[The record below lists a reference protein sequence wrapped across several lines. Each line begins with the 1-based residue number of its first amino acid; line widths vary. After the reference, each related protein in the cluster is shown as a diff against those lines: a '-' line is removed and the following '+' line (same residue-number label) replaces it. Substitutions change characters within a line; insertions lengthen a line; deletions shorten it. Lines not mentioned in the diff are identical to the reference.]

1 MRYFALFLVLFGA
14 LRGLTQSVSPVERN
28 WVNAPTDLHTDVK
41 SLAQDQLD
49 SIRWNEDK
57 SRFCFGIHPDVLV
70 AAQYRDLAARTGLH
84 LSVNSRLGKPFSFV
98 ANYRVGYANLRTI
111 PYTSPLQPKAYFS
124 NSLSGNQSIYHDLRG
139 RVAFTPNKV
148 IQLQAGLDHIFI
160 GEGDRSLFSGN
171 QGIPAPFVQL
181 KVHFWKLEYHLIQ
194 QIWREQ
200 KASGSLAPKGNAT
213 HYLSFK
219 PTKNWSFGI
228 FETVVYG
235 MKDTLYNRGFEV
247 EYLNPL
253 LFFRPQEYGLGSSD
267 NVLLGFQTSFQW
279 KKNMLYGQFLLDEF
293 LLAEIK
299 AGNGWWANKF
309 GVQLGYKGWTDRGA
323 SHLFYRTELN
333 LLRPFTY
340 SQVQS
345 NIVYG
350 NQGLPVA
357 HPLGSNFIELYQEVA
372 WQRNDWKA
380 TAFLQYYLKGND
392 SLPTGN
398 SYGGNIY
405 QPYNQ
410 RPGDYGFHTGSGVPY
425 HVMQLGMQVSRT
437 LIQRMQVD
445 LFVEPR
451 VLFTTIHGTTFTDFF
466 GTVGVY
472 MPLGSDRR
480 NY

>member
-1 MRYFALFLVLFGA
+1 MRYFIYLFVLAGS
-14 LRGLTQSVSPVERN
+14 LRGFAQSISPVERH
-28 WVNAPTDLHTDVK
+28 WVNAPTGLHTDVK
-41 SLAQDQLD
+41 SHADDQLD

-70 AAQYRDLAARTGLH
+70 AAQYRDFAARTGLH
-84 LSVNSRLGKPFSFV
+84 LSVSSRFGKPFSFV
-98 ANYRVGYANLRTI
+98 ANYRVGYTDVQMSRYA
-111 PYTSPLQPKAYFS
+111 SPLQPKAYFS
-124 NSLSGNQSIYHDLRG
+124 SGLSGTQSIYHDLRG
-139 RVAFTPNKV
+139 RIAYTPNKIV
-148 IQLQAGLDHIFI
+148 QLQAGLDHIFI

-171 QGIPAPFVQL
+171 QGIPAPFAQL

-194 QIWREQ
+194 QVWREQ
-200 KASGSLAPKGNAT
+200 KFSGRYAPKGNAM

-219 PTKNWSFGI
+219 PTKNWTFGI
-228 FETVVYG
+228 FESVVYG
-235 MKDTLYNRGFEV
+235 MKDTLYNRGLEID
-247 EYLNPL
+247 YLNPV
-253 LFFRPQEYGLGSSD
+253 LFFRPQEYGLGSAD
-267 NVLLGFQTSFQW
+267 NVLLGIQAAFQW
-279 KKNMLYGQFLLDEF
+279 RKNMLYGQFLLDEF

-309 GVQLGYKGWTDRGA
+309 GIQFGYKGWSDRGA

-372 WQRNDWKA
+372 WQRQNWEA
-380 TAFLQYYLKGND
+380 EAWLQYALKGND
-392 SLPTGN
+392 SVPGN
-398 SYGGNIY
+398 SYGGDIY
-405 QPYNQ
+405 QSYNK
-410 RPGDYGFHTGSGVPY
+410 RPGDYGFHIGDGVQQ
-425 HVMQLGMQVSRT
+425 HLLQLGLQVSRM
-437 LIQRMQVD
+437 LIPRMQVD

-451 VLFTTIHGTTFTDFF
+451 VLFTTMQGTTFTDFF
-466 GTVGVY
+466 GTIGVH
-472 MPLGSDRR
+472 MPIGSDRR